1 MHEIIPAIMPQSLY
15 EIEKKVTP
23 MVGRISTIQLDI
35 MDGVFTKRSTWPY
48 IAEDASFDAI
58 ENEEEGMPFWD
69 KVDYELD
76 LMISNPEEK
85 FARLVQIGPSR
96 IIFHIESLSNP
107 VSFFESIDQYFKDTI
122 EFGIA
127 LNTTTDVSTVFPLVD
142 AGHVK
147 FVQCMGIEKIGYQG
161 NPFDE
166 RVFDHISTLR
176 EKYSDLVISVDG
188 SVNQDTAGRL
198 LDAGVDRLVIGS
210 AIFNADDPLGELDY
224 FKSL

>member
-1 MHEIIPAIMPQSLY
+1 MEIIPAIMPQSIY
-15 EIEKKVTP
+15 EIEQKVTP
-23 MVGRISTIQLDI
+23 MVGRVDTIQLDI
-35 MDGVFTKRSTWPY
+35 MDGVFTKRTTWPY
-48 IAEDASFDAI
+48 IAEDVSFDAI

-76 LMISNPEEK
+76 LMISDPEEK
-85 FARLVQIGPSR
+85 FKRLVQIGPAR
-96 IIFHIESLSNP
+96 IIFHIESLANP
-107 VSFFESIDQYFKDTI
+107 ASFFESLDQYYKDTI

-127 LNTTTDVSTVFPLVD
+127 LNTTTNISSVFPLVD

-166 RVFDHISTLR
+166 RVFDHIGALR
-176 EKYSDLVISVDG
+176 EKYPELMISVDG
-188 SVNQDTAGRL
+188 SVNQETAGRL
-198 LDAGVDRLVIGS
+198 LDAGADRLVIGS
-210 AIFNADDPLGELDY
+210 AIYNSDNPIGELDF

>member
-1 MHEIIPAIMPQSLY
+1 MEIIPAIMPQSLY

-23 MVGRISTIQLDI
+23 MVGRAKTIQLDI
-35 MDGVFTKRSTWPY
+35 MDGVLTKRPTWPY
-48 IAEDASFDAI
+48 LAEDVSFDAI

-69 KVDYELD
+69 KINYELD

-85 FARLVQIGPSR
+85 FLRLMQIGPSR
-96 IIFHIESLSNP
+96 IIFHIESLANP
-107 VSFFESIDQYFKDTI
+107 VAFFESLDQYYKDTI
-122 EFGIA
+122 EIGIA
-127 LNTTTDVSTVFPLVD
+127 LNTTTNIETVFPLVD

-166 RVFDHISTLR
+166 RVLDQIAVLK
-176 EKYSDLVISVDG
+176 EKYPELTISVDG
-188 SVNQDTAGRL
+188 SVNQETAGRL
-198 LDAGVDRLVIGS
+198 LDAGATRLVIGS
-210 AIFNADDPLGELDY
+210 AIFNADNPIGELDY